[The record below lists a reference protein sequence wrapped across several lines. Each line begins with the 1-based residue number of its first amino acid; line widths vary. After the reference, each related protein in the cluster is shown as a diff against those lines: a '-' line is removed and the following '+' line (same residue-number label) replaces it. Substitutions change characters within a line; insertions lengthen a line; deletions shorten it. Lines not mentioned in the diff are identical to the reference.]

1 MSLEFSAS
9 CGTAVCVDLA
19 KLEHAK
25 PKPQNQLLLFAKCEP
40 KSCAHECNYVLW
52 LPIQPVKEVYHI
64 IIFMCTA
71 FWFTFCKVNANR
83 CIDLGVRL
91 ILCDVFTPCRSV
103 VQAQYI

>member
-1 MSLEFSAS
+1 MTAYPGTKIWLNTPRTVVYKGFIREYRDIITPREKSSMGA
-9 CGTAVCVDLA
+9 TAVCINLA

-40 KSCAHECNYVLW
+40 KSCAHECNDVVG

-71 FWFTFCKVNANR
+71 F
-83 CIDLGVRL
+83 
-91 ILCDVFTPCRSV
+91 
-103 VQAQYI
+103 